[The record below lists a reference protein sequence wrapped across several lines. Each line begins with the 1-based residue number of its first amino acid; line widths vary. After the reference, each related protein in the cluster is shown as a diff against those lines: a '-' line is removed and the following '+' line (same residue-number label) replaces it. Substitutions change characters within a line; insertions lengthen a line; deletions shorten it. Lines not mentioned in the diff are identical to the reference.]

1 MKTATVTITGKI
13 GPAFEVTSLVLTGVT
28 GVNFQIANNTIDIEQ
43 AEKAQKHSI
52 FDYEE
57 TATVT
62 YTISG
67 DAATIT
73 ISD

>member
-13 GPAFEVTSLVLTGVT
+13 GPGNTVTSLVLSGVT
-28 GVNFQIANNTIDIEQ
+28 GIDFQIKNNVIAISIDD
-43 AEKAQKHSI
+43 KVRF
-52 FDYEE
+52 FDYDD

-73 ISD
+73 IST

>member
-1 MKTATVTITGKI
+1 MKTATVTITGTI
-13 GPAFEVTSLVLTGVT
+13 GPGQSVTSLVLTGVT
-28 GVNFQIANNTIDIEQ
+28 GIDFQIANNTIAIHQDD
-43 AEKAQKHSI
+43 KVTT
-52 FDYEE
+52 FDYNA

-67 DAATIT
+67 NAATIT